1 MIDVNNESG
10 TPVNEKSLIKLSAFV
25 LQQLRIHPQVDLS
38 ILLVDAATMTGY
50 HQKFL
55 HLPGPADVL
64 SFPMDELRVPA
75 EGQPPPIGLLGD
87 VVLCPS
93 EIARRAGKNG
103 RHTAD
108 EMDYLLIHGL
118 LHLLGYDHAKPA
130 DEAAMFALQDR
141 LFIDWHEAKGRA

>member
-10 TPVNEKSLIKLSAFV
+10 VTVAEKSLIKLSAFV
-25 LQQLRIHPQVDLS
+25 LRQLRIHPQVDLS
-38 ILLVDAATMTGY
+38 ILLVDVATMTEY
-50 HQKFL
+50 HQKFM

-75 EGQPPPIGLLGD
+75 EGQPSPQGLLGD
-87 VVLCPS
+87 IVLCPA
-93 EIARRAGKNG
+93 EIGRRASKNG
-103 RHTAD
+103 RSASD

-118 LHLLGYDHAKPA
+118 LHLLGYDHDKPA

-141 LFIDWHEAKGRA
+141 LFIDWHAVKDRL